1 MKILFVCLGNICRSP
16 LAEGILRHINT
27 DIIVD
32 SAGTSNYHIGK
43 PPDTRM
49 IDTAKSFD
57 IDISKLSARQF
68 TTDDFDNFDKI
79 FVMDSENYKNVV
91 SLAKDK
97 SQTDKVHYT
106 LSNEKDVPDPY
117 FGGQQGFVRV
127 YEMLHNACQ
136 NISDDLK

>member
-16 LAEGILRHINT
+16 LAEGIFRHINT

-43 PPDTRM
+43 SPDARM

-68 TTDDFDNFDKI
+68 TTDDLDNFDKI

-97 SQTDKVHYT
+97 SQIDKVQYT
-106 LSNEKDVPDPY
+106 LSDQKDVPDPY

-127 YEMLHNACQ
+127 YEMLYNACQ

>member
-1 MKILFVCLGNICRSP
+1 
-16 LAEGILRHINT
+16 
-27 DIIVD
+27 
-32 SAGTSNYHIGK
+32 
-43 PPDTRM
+43 M

-97 SQTDKVHYT
+97 SQIDKVQYT
-106 LSNEKDVPDPY
+106 LSDQKDVPDPY

-127 YEMLHNACQ
+127 YEMLYNACQ
-136 NISDDLK
+136 NISDDL